1 MTEHQ
6 TLGLMLMFIAL
17 LAVVGIFIGF
27 RVYQESRD
35 STDKA
40 REVELLVSA
49 SLDVARQIL
58 REVKKS

>member
-35 STDKA
+35 SADKA